1 MAGALWLA
9 AFMMGPHGV
18 ESAAAQARDRV
29 VANPPLLEIQK
40 GTVPKKTLLA
50 LPPSARLTDKK
61 TLDLK
66 IDYTPSEI
74 FNGGTGRWD
83 KVNLR
88 SYIGARVDPNAPYV
102 APTIEVQPGDTVR
115 VLLHNK
121 LKADP
126 SCIENGR
133 DPDKPHCFNGTNL
146 HSHGLW
152 VSPTGNSDNVLL
164 SINPGVDFE
173 YEYNIPPDH
182 PAGTFWYH
190 PHRHGSTA
198 LQVSSGMAGAL
209 IVRADRP
216 PTPDANGDI
225 DTLLKNRDGTPLAE
239 RVLVLQQIQYACL
252 DAAGNIK
259 VQKEKDKDG
268 KEQIV
273 AWVCDRGDVGVIEFY
288 EDANKNGFGPRS
300 WGESDRYTSINGL
313 VLPTFRAKR
322 GVIER

>member
-1 MAGALWLA
+1 ARPIQEGGRMMFDASSALPPRLQPRTSTHHHRSIAGVLGLA
-9 AFMMGPHGV
+9 AFMLGPHGA
-18 ESAAAQARDRV
+18 ERAAAQAKDRV
-29 VANPPLLEIQK
+29 VTNPPVLEIQK

-74 FNGGTGRWD
+74 FNGGTARWD

-252 DAAGNIK
+252 DAAGNI
-259 VQKEKDKDG
+259 
-268 KEQIV
+268 
-273 AWVCDRGDVGVIEFY
+273 
-288 EDANKNGFGPRS
+288 
-300 WGESDRYTSINGL
+300 
-313 VLPTFRAKR
+313 
-322 GVIER
+322 